1 MSFRES
7 NAHSE
12 TCKLLSFYLV
22 PLQQLEK
29 ESMRINVKML
39 ASSILFGFY
48 LLLLLFLFY
57 HLSNKVENER

>member
-1 MSFRES
+1 MSLRES

-39 ASSILFGFY
+39 ASLILFGFY
-48 LLLLLFLFY
+48 LLLLFLFY

>member
-1 MSFRES
+1 MSLRES

-29 ESMRINVKML
+29 EFMRIYVKML

-48 LLLLLFLFY
+48 LLLLFLFY

>member
-1 MSFRES
+1 MKKQPRKMSFRES

-29 ESMRINVKML
+29 ESMRINVKIAGKFNSL
-39 ASSILFGFY
+39 WVLFVVVFVLSSQQ
-48 LLLLLFLFY
+48 
-57 HLSNKVENER
+57 